1 MKIKP
6 DDKTVLVNKISAY
19 RKTGRINDALNL
31 CNKILGKNPD
41 EMIVLYH
48 KLRLLKKLNRFTES
62 NKVCNKILKKY
73 PSNEDVRNEFI
84 K

>member
-19 RKTGRINDALNL
+19 RKIGRINDALDL
-31 CNKILGKNPD
+31 CNEILEKNPD

-62 NKVCNKILKKY
+62 NEVCDKILKKY
-73 PSNEDVRNEFI
+73 PFNEDVRNEFI

>member
-1 MKIKP
+1 M
-6 DDKTVLVNKISAY
+6 D
-19 RKTGRINDALNL
+19 L
-31 CNKILGKNPD
+31 CNEILEKNPD

-48 KLRLLKKLNRFTES
+48 KLRLLKKLSRFTES
-62 NKVCNKILKKY
+62 NEVCNKILKKY